1 MRQHRHKL
9 LGSLALLGLA
19 ILSSCSQVTYERVI
33 IDQRFSVEVPHY
45 MEPQDNMHQD
55 APLQRGNVYESTYLI
70 GRYDSLPEGETDLE
84 AYYLNTFQ
92 QILPG
97 VPVPY
102 PDSIKIDDKL
112 ALHVQAAGSYSNRTL
127 IYDLTLIQG
136 ETFLYQILSWT
147 EQKAAA
153 DHLNDMRRIWQSFAE
168 LSR

>member
-9 LGSLALLGLA
+9 LGWTAL
-19 ILSSCSQVTYERVI
+19 ILLVSFGGCSQVTYERVI
-33 IDQRFSVEVPHY
+33 VDERFSLEVPSY
-45 MEPQDNMHQD
+45 LEIQEDMHED
-55 APLQRGNVYESTYLI
+55 APLQRGNVYESTYLV

-97 VPVPY
+97 IPVPY
-102 PDSIKIDDKL
+102 PDSIQVDGKL

-136 ETFLYQILSWT
+136 ETFLYQVLSWT
-147 EQKAAA
+147 EEKEAAK
-153 DHLNDMRRIWQSFAE
+153 HLNDMRRIWQSFSE
-168 LSR
+168 E